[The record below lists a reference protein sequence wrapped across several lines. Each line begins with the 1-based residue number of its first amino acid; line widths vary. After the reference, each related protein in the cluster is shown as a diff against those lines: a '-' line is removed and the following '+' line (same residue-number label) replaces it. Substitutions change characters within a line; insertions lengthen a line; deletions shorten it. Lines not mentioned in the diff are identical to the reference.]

1 MLKNRFLLLYLLVVA
16 ITLVFFLSKAIGNEK
31 PTIVVV
37 IKDLD
42 TQYFQLLKAG
52 AEKGF
57 QDFGV
62 NGKVI
67 APSVDSEEV
76 LQKYM
81 LHNTLEQNPDA
92 LIVAPLNS
100 NVIPILKEFQKKS
113 IPVLLV
119 DSDESW
125 ENKTS
130 YIGTNNFELGRVGGM
145 LLASQLQPGDR
156 VAIIAGNMSHPIS
169 ADRVNGAKKSLEDIG
184 IGIAVEK
191 IGLPNETNVVK
202 EVTETILYNHPDV
215 KGVLAVTD
223 IMALGAF
230 ESLKEQGL
238 HMPVIGA
245 DGINDM
251 IELVEEGELPGT
263 VAQNPYDMGYLSV
276 EAAMKVINGEK
287 VESNID
293 SGVDIIIKGNAQ
305 QRLDFQ
311 KKLLD

>member
-1 MLKNRFLLLYLLVVA
+1 MLKNRSLLLYLLVVA
-16 ITLVFFLSKAIGNEK
+16 VTLVFYLSKALGIEK

-76 LQKYM
+76 LQEYM
-81 LHNTLEQNPDA
+81 LLDTLEQNPDA
-92 LIVAPLNS
+92 LIVAPMNS
-100 NVIPILKEFQKKS
+100 NVIPILKEFHKES

-125 ENKTS
+125 ENKIS

-156 VAIIAGNMSHPIS
+156 VAIIAGDMNHSIS
-169 ADRVNGAKKSLEDIG
+169 NDRVNGAKKSLEDIG

-191 IGLPNETNVVK
+191 IDLPNETNVIK
-202 EVTETILYNHPDV
+202 EVMETILYNHPDV
-215 KGVLAVTD
+215 KGVFAVTD

-230 ESLKEQGL
+230 ESLKEHGL

-251 IELVEEGELPGT
+251 IELVEEEELPGT

-276 EAAMKVINGEK
+276 EAAMKVITGEK